1 MHKKQADAF
10 IEKEFFKTKDELK
23 QTAVAQFW
31 EACQLFND
39 FEQQHAL
46 AMDIDTNN
54 KSFSTTK
61 LIFLKANAE
70 CLQKTQVELTVFEQ
84 ADHI

>member
-1 MHKKQADAF
+1 
-10 IEKEFFKTKDELK
+10 
-23 QTAVAQFW
+23 
-31 EACQLFND
+31 
-39 FEQQHAL
+39 
-46 AMDIDTNN
+46 MDIDTNN

-61 LIFLKANAE
+61 LIFLKANSE